1 MAAPQEVIFFDPQVA
16 MHNVIK
22 ITFFPSR
29 LHVASNYEE
38 NVGVCG
44 GGLTCSCNFRTTDV
58 NWRRFIATIES
69 MYLDCI
75 FKSIVC

>member
-44 GGLTCSCNFRTTDV
+44 GGGLLAVAISGQQMSTGDV
-58 NWRRFIATIES
+58 SLQRS
-69 MYLDCI
+69 
-75 FKSIVC
+75 KVCT

>member
-38 NVGVCG
+38 NVCVG
-44 GGLTCSCNFRTTDV
+44 GGLLAVAISGQQMSTGDV
-58 NWRRFIATIES
+58 SLQRS
-69 MYLDCI
+69 
-75 FKSIVC
+75 KVCT